1 MQTYAHVLSEAQR
14 EVAVK
19 MDAILNPMAVKLAV
33 NADTTKPN

>member
-19 MDAILNPMAVKLAV
+19 MDAILNPMAV